1 MTKIA
6 VKDLENDATT
16 MTYVE
21 KANDYLNTLGYT
33 SHGLRHVKLASDIAR
48 NVLLRLG
55 YSAEEAELAAV
66 AAFLHDI
73 GNVCGRDH
81 HEQSGALMAKSVL
94 DRLGMPVTLVAEVML
109 AIGNHE
115 EKTGDPVS
123 LTSAATIL
131 ADKTDVHRSR
141 VQTKDPLDFDI
152 HDKVNYAVT
161 KSFLNVDKDTRTIT
175 LELTIDTNVAGVVD
189 YFEIFLDRMQMSR
202 MAARY
207 LKTKFQLDI
216 NGTKLM

>member
-1 MTKIA
+1 MIKVT
-6 VKDLENDATT
+6 VKDLERDDIA
-16 MTYVE
+16 MTYINR
-21 KANDYLNTLGYT
+21 ANEYLNVLGFT

-55 YSAEEAELAAV
+55 YSADEAELAAV

-81 HEQSGALMAKSVL
+81 HEQSGALMAKAVL
-94 DRLGMPVTLVAEVML
+94 DRMGFEAKYTAEVML

-115 EKTGDPVS
+115 ERTGAPVS
-123 LTSAATIL
+123 LTSAAVIL

-161 KSFLNVDKDTRTIT
+161 KSFLDVNKAQRSIS
-175 LELTIDTNVAGVVD
+175 LELTIDTEVAGIVE
-189 YFEIFLDRMQMSR
+189 YFEIFLDRMKMAR
-202 MAARY
+202 MAAQF
-207 LKTKFQLDI
+207 LKTKFELEI

>member
-1 MTKIA
+1 MLKVT
-6 VKDLENDATT
+6 VKDLERDAIA
-16 MTYVE
+16 MTYINR
-21 KANDYLNTLGYT
+21 ANEYLNVLGFT

-48 NVLLRLG
+48 NILLRLG

-81 HEQSGALMAKSVL
+81 HEQSGALMAKDVL
-94 DRLGMPVTLVAEVML
+94 DRLRVEPQYTVEAML

-115 EKTGDPVS
+115 ERTGDPVS
-123 LTSAATIL
+123 LTSAAVIL

-161 KSFLNVDKDTRTIT
+161 KSFLDVDKGRRSIT
-175 LELTIDTNVAGVVD
+175 LQLTVDTKVAGIVE
-189 YFEIFLDRMQMSR
+189 YFEIFLDRMKMAKK
-202 MAARY
+202 AARF
-207 LKTKFQLDI
+207 LKTSFELEI

>member
-1 MTKIA
+1 MLKVT
-6 VKDLENDATT
+6 VKDLERDEVA
-16 MTYVE
+16 MTYINR
-21 KANDYLNTLGYT
+21 ANKYLNVLGFT

-48 NVLLRLG
+48 NIVLRLG

-81 HEQSGALMAKSVL
+81 HEQSGALMAKAVL
-94 DRLGMPVTLVAEVML
+94 DRLEVEPKYTAEVML

-115 EKTGDPVS
+115 ERTGDPVS
-123 LTSAATIL
+123 LTSAAVIL

-141 VQTKDPLDFDI
+141 VETMDPLDFDI
-152 HDKVNYAVT
+152 HDQVNYAVT
-161 KSFLNVDKDTRTIT
+161 KSFLDVNKAQRTIN
-175 LELTIDTNVAGVVD
+175 LELTIDTKVAGIVE
-189 YFEIFLDRMQMSR
+189 YFEIFLDRMKMAQ
-202 MAARY
+202 MAARF
-207 LKTKFQLDI
+207 LKTRFELTI

>member
-1 MTKIA
+1 MLKIS
-6 VKDLENDATT
+6 VKDLECDEVA
-16 MTYVE
+16 MTYINR
-21 KANDYLNTLGYT
+21 ANEYLNVLGFT
-33 SHGLRHVKLASDIAR
+33 SHGLRHVKLAADIAR
-48 NVLLRLG
+48 NILRRLG
-55 YSAEEAELAAV
+55 YSAEEAELAAI

-81 HEQSGALMAKSVL
+81 HEQSGALMAKNVL
-94 DRLGMPVTLVAEVML
+94 DRFKVDSKYIVEVML

-115 EKTGDPVS
+115 ERTGDPVS
-123 LTSAATIL
+123 LTSAAVIL

-161 KSFLNVDKDTRTIT
+161 KSFLDVNKEKRSLT
-175 LELTIDTNVAGVVD
+175 LQLTIDTKVAGIVE
-189 YFEIFLDRMQMSR
+189 YFEIFLDRMKMAKK
-202 MAARY
+202 AARF
-207 LKTKFQLDI
+207 LKTSFELEI

>member
-1 MTKIA
+1 MLKVT
-6 VKDLENDATT
+6 VKDLEHDGVS
-16 MTYVE
+16 MTYINR
-21 KANDYLNTLGYT
+21 ANEYLNVLGFT

-48 NVLLRLG
+48 NIVLRLG
-55 YSAEEAELAAV
+55 YSTDEAELAAV

-81 HEQSGALMAKSVL
+81 HEQSGALMAKAVL
-94 DRLGMPVTLVAEVML
+94 DRLKLEPQYTAEVML

-115 EKTGDPVS
+115 ERTGAPVS
-123 LTSAATIL
+123 LTSAAVIL

-141 VQTKDPLDFDI
+141 VMTKDPIDFDI

-161 KSFLNVDKDTRTIT
+161 KSFLDVNKAKRTIN
-175 LELTIDTNVAGVVD
+175 LELTIDTQVAGIVE
-189 YFEIFLDRMQMSR
+189 YFEIFLDRMKMAQ
-202 MAARY
+202 MAAQF
-207 LKTKFQLDI
+207 LKTKFELTI

>member
-1 MTKIA
+1 MLKVT
-6 VKDLENDATT
+6 VKDLERDAIA
-16 MTYVE
+16 MTYINR
-21 KANDYLNTLGYT
+21 ANEYLNVLGFT

-48 NVLLRLG
+48 NILLRLG

-81 HEQSGALMAKSVL
+81 HEQSGALMAKDVL
-94 DRLGMPVTLVAEVML
+94 DRLRVEPKYTVEAML

-115 EKTGDPVS
+115 ERTGDPVS
-123 LTSAATIL
+123 LTSAAVIL

-161 KSFLNVDKDTRTIT
+161 KSFLDVNKGRRSIT
-175 LELTIDTNVAGVVD
+175 LQLTVDTQVAGIVE
-189 YFEIFLDRMQMSR
+189 YFEIFLDRMKMAKK
-202 MAARY
+202 AARF
-207 LKTKFQLDI
+207 LKTSFELEI

>member
-1 MTKIA
+1 MLKVT
-6 VKDLENDATT
+6 VKDLERDEVA
-16 MTYVE
+16 MTYINR
-21 KANDYLNTLGYT
+21 ANEYLNVLGFT

-48 NVLLRLG
+48 NIVSRLG

-81 HEQSGALMAKSVL
+81 HEQSGALMAKAVL
-94 DRLGMPVTLVAEVML
+94 DRLELEPKYIAEVML

-115 EKTGDPVS
+115 ERTGDPVS
-123 LTSAATIL
+123 LTSAAVIL

-141 VQTKDPLDFDI
+141 VQTKDPIDFDI

-161 KSFLNVDKDTRTIT
+161 KSFLDVNKAQRLISLD
-175 LELTIDTNVAGVVD
+175 LTIDTQVAGIVD
-189 YFEIFLDRMQMSR
+189 YFEIFLDRMK
-202 MAARY
+202 MARKAAGF
-207 LKTKFQLDI
+207 LKTRFELEI